1 MTMHN
6 QSFNQSI
13 DKRTERKNSLDI
25 NGGCTEYSQLKEC
38 KSSSCQSFQYEL
50 YFRVIKEPLM
60 DTRTDFYSDEF
71 QLINVEVITK
81 VENYHLETSN
91 EITASG
97 NGHQWFVN
105 IFK

>member
-1 MTMHN
+1 
-6 QSFNQSI
+6 
-13 DKRTERKNSLDI
+13 
-25 NGGCTEYSQLKEC
+25 
-38 KSSSCQSFQYEL
+38 
-50 YFRVIKEPLM
+50 M